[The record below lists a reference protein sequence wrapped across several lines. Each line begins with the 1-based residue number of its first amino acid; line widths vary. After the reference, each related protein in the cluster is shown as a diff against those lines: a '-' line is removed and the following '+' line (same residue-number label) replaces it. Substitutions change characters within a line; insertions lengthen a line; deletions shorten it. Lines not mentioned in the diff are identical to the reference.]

1 MDVEENIGSEMRNKG
16 HWVETG
22 HVEITMIWQGLSNI
36 KIKVKSECEIQKDT
50 ERTRVRQEEK
60 GNKKVKKK
68 TCQCPTGTGKKSDK
82 TNGPSVTA
90 GWMDA
95 CRQARDNLYC
105 IRTLHQPSNITY
117 CNHCTS

>member
-22 HVEITMIWQGLSNI
+22 HIDITMIWQGLSNI

-60 GNKKVKKK
+60 GNKKKRHV
-68 TCQCPTGTGKKSDK
+68 
-82 TNGPSVTA
+82 SVRQEQERNQIRQ
-90 GWMDA
+90 MD
-95 CRQARDNLYC
+95 
-105 IRTLHQPSNITY
+105 HQ
-117 CNHCTS
+117 